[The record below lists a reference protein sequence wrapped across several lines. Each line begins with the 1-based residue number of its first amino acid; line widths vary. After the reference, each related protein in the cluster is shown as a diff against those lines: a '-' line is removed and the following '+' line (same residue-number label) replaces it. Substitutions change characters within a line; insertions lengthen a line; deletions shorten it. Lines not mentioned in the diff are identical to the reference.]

1 MTIHGRIRKCCKN
14 EPSNPVIFAALGI
27 SILTRFDT
35 QIFVGY
41 VVTLSKV

>member
-1 MTIHGRIRKCCKN
+1 MEKTESVVCN
-14 EPSNPVIFAALGI
+14 EPSKHAIFAALGI

-41 VVTLSKV
+41 VVTLSRV